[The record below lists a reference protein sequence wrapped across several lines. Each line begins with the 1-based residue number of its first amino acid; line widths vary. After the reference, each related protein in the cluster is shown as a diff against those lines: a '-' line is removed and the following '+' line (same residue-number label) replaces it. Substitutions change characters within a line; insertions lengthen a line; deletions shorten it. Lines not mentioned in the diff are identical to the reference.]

1 MWSWVVGSWRSPC
14 TAWVGCGCGVP
25 GACFRVPGLRD
36 HRGRSGVVSPLGWLL
51 IACSALRVS
60 PGRRRPGAPAPS
72 CPVFALR
79 VWSSCVSHLWVWR
92 LRLYVH
98 LLFFRRLLSHACVHL
113 TGLVGGIPL
122 ALGVGVSG
130 ILFACCIARYKWCSL
145 SSVSSSHLEVLRHI
159 RRGVRSRRVAA
170 CFIVVCGAALRVRV
184 ALSRRVGRRWV
195 VRRSVVVAL
204 RRVVVCAVLF
214 RCVALGGV
222 LRCRA
227 LAVPCRGLCC
237 FCCWSYCV
245 ALRCVVCCRVAAVGL
260 WCRVLCAVVG

>member
-1 MWSWVVGSWRSPC
+1 MHLPFFC
-14 TAWVGCGCGVP
+14 
-25 GACFRVPGLRD
+25 RV
-36 HRGRSGVVSPLGWLL
+36 
-51 IACSALRVS
+51 
-60 PGRRRPGAPAPS
+60 
-72 CPVFALR
+72 
-79 VWSSCVSHLWVWR
+79 
-92 LRLYVH
+92 
-98 LLFFRRLLSHACVHL
+98 LSHARVHL

-130 ILFACCIARYKWCSL
+130 ILFACCFARYKWRSL
-145 SSVSSSHLEVLRHI
+145 SSVSSSHVEVLRHI
-159 RRGVRSRRVAA
+159 RCGVRSRRVVAF
-170 CFIVVCGAALRVRV
+170 FIVVCGAALRIRV

-204 RRVVVCAVLF
+204 PRVVVCAVLF

-222 LRCRA
+222 LRCWA

-245 ALRCVVCCRVAAVGL
+245 ALHCVVWCRVAAVGL